1 VKSYAFAHPIP
12 WWGVALAVLACAAVA
27 WLAYRQVRIAPRHR
41 RALTAFRFA
50 TLLIIVIFL
59 MRPVR
64 IGDEGLR
71 AAVVPVLVD
80 ISRSMA
86 IPDAG
91 GGASR
96 LDRARDVL
104 AHDILPALNQE
115 FQVDFLSFGD
125 RVAAADPDK
134 LEARAGQSDLGA
146 AIAAA
151 RERHRG
157 RPVAG
162 VIVVSD
168 GGDTGAAPVEQDVPV
183 FAIGVGSPSIASD
196 REILSATAAEAV
208 FDDARVD
215 LAVSAV
221 SHGHGLE
228 PISLQLLENGKP
240 VEVRRVIPSA
250 DGVPVRAVFQVSP
263 PRGAATV
270 YRVEIPAAPGELV
283 TENNVRQ
290 VLIQPPAG
298 VRHILFVEGAPGF
311 EHSFLKRAW
320 SFDPALDVDAIV
332 RKGKNEQGT
341 DTFYI
346 QASQGRTDVLTSGY
360 PGRPEDL
367 FHYDVVVLANV
378 DSAQL
383 THEQLDLT
391 RAFVAKR
398 GGGVL
403 VLGARAF
410 AKGGLVDTPVEDALP
425 LQLSGRDDAV
435 LPASTR
441 GTNRVSLTPAGEA
454 HPIMQLAASAEE
466 SRKRWDAVPALAS
479 TAPLG
484 SARPGAAVL
493 AVSGAGG
500 GSRALVAVQRYGRGR
515 SMIFTGEA
523 SWRWR
528 MMLPSTD
535 RSYDTF
541 WRQAVRWLSMS
552 AQSPVAIEPAVGASP
567 GDTAAIRIQVR
578 NAAFDAQTDASV
590 EVGVTDPAGTT
601 RNVRAERD
609 EAAEGSFVAR
619 LKVEAPGVYR
629 LVANV
634 RRGAESVT
642 AQSSMLVGGADIEM
656 TDPRL
661 NVPALERIALASGG
675 RVFTAGDIGGVV
687 DALRRRVPDARL
699 AVTKDMW
706 DTGWSLSL
714 VMMLLGAE
722 WILRRRWGLR

>member
-1 VKSYAFAHPIP
+1 
-12 WWGVALAVLACAAVA
+12 
-27 WLAYRQVRIAPRHR
+27 
-41 RALTAFRFA
+41 
-50 TLLIIVIFL
+50 
-59 MRPVR
+59 
-64 IGDEGLR
+64 
-71 AAVVPVLVD
+71 
-80 ISRSMA
+80 
-86 IPDAG
+86 
-91 GGASR
+91 
-96 LDRARDVL
+96 
-104 AHDILPALNQE
+104 
-115 FQVDFLSFGD
+115 
-125 RVAAADPDK
+125 
-134 LEARAGQSDLGA
+134 
-146 AIAAA
+146 
-151 RERHRG
+151 
-157 RPVAG
+157 
-162 VIVVSD
+162 
-168 GGDTGAAPVEQDVPV
+168 
-183 FAIGVGSPSIASD
+183 
-196 REILSATAAEAV
+196 
-208 FDDARVD
+208 
-215 LAVSAV
+215 
-221 SHGHGLE
+221 
-228 PISLQLLENGKP
+228 
-240 VEVRRVIPSA
+240 
-250 DGVPVRAVFQVSP
+250 
-263 PRGAATV
+263 
-270 YRVEIPAAPGELV
+270 
-283 TENNVRQ
+283 
-290 VLIQPPAG
+290 
-298 VRHILFVEGAPGF
+298 LFVEGAPGF

-378 DSAQL
+378 DRAQL

-441 GTNRVSLTPAGEA
+441 GTNRVSVTPAGEA

-500 GSRALVAVQRYGRGR
+500 GPRALVAVQRYGRGR

-552 AQSPVAIEPAVGASP
+552 AQDPVAVEPAGGASP

-619 LKVEAPGVYR
+619 LKVEVPGVYH

-634 RRGAESVT
+634 RRGGESVT

-661 NVPALERIALASGG
+661 NVPVLERIALASGG

-714 VMMLLGAE
+714 VMVLLGAE

>member
-41 RALTAFRFA
+41 RVLTAFRFA

-104 AHDILPALNQE
+104 AHDILPAVNQE

-134 LEARAGQSDLGA
+134 LEARARQSDLGA

-151 RERHRG
+151 RERPRG

-168 GGDTGAAPVEQDVPV
+168 GGDTGAAPVGQDVPV

-196 REILSATAAEAV
+196 REVLSATAAEAV

-221 SHGHGLE
+221 SHGHGVE

-290 VLIQPPAG
+290 VLVQPPAG
-298 VRHILFVEGAPGF
+298 VRHVLFVEGAPGF

-378 DSAQL
+378 DRAQL

-441 GTNRVSLTPAGEA
+441 GTNRVSVTPAGEA

-500 GSRALVAVQRYGRGR
+500 GPRALVAVQRYGRGR

-552 AQSPVAIEPAVGASP
+552 AQDPVAVEPAGGASP

-619 LKVEAPGVYR
+619 LKVEVPGVYH

-634 RRGAESVT
+634 RRGGESVT

-661 NVPALERIALASGG
+661 NVPVLERIALASGG

-714 VMMLLGAE
+714 VMVLLGAE